1 MAGAANL
8 KPNIEIRKAEA
19 DAFAQKLRGQID
31 GFKLRGLSQRQMV
44 AELNDLGIR
53 TAKGNDWSLIQLQR
67 VMMRLHG
74 SGNVQA

>member
-1 MAGAANL
+1 VAGAANL

>member
-1 MAGAANL
+1 M
-8 KPNIEIRKAEA
+8 RKAEA

-53 TAKGNDWSLIQLQR
+53 TPKGNGWSLIQLQR

-74 SGNVQA
+74 RGDVQA